1 MNAKNGMMAAI
12 AAFWFSVFAAD
23 TANAQSRI
31 KGVERT
37 RILIDSVYDAGYDA
51 EADSFIAPY
60 RVKVD
65 SMMSPVVG
73 HIAVNAKG
81 YRPESP
87 LSNLLADI
95 LVWASSKYGE
105 KPLIGVYNMGGIRA
119 SFVKG
124 PVTFGDVL
132 DVAPFE
138 NKISFLTL
146 SGENLM
152 ELFREMASVGGE
164 GVSRGVEL
172 CIGKD
177 NSLVSARLNGQP
189 IKPRKKYRIVTIDYL
204 AQGNDRMTAFKKK
217 TGYVAPAGEE
227 NNTRYIISEYF
238 RQAEKDGRVVD
249 CKVEGRIV
257 VK

>member
-1 MNAKNGMMAAI
+1 MTLKVVAALLFAVC
-12 AAFWFSVFAAD
+12 AAETS
-23 TANAQSRI
+23 NAQGRI
-31 KGVERT
+31 TNVVRT
-37 RILIDSVYDAGYDA
+37 RILVDSVYDTMRDT

-60 RVKVD
+60 RQKVD

-95 LVWASSKYGE
+95 LVWASARYGE
-105 KPLIGVYNMGGIRA
+105 KPLVGVYNMGGIRA
-119 SFVKG
+119 SLVKG

-146 SGENLM
+146 SGDNLM

-164 GVSRGVEL
+164 GVSHGVEL
-172 CIGKD
+172 CISKD
-177 NSLVSARLNGQP
+177 KKLLSARLHGKE
-189 IKPRKKYRIVTIDYL
+189 IKPHKKYRIVTIDYL

-217 TGYVAPAGEE
+217 TGYVAPPGEE
-227 NNTRYIISEYF
+227 NNTRYIISDYF
-238 RQAEKDGRVVD
+238 RQAEKEGRAVN
-249 CKVEGRIV
+249 CRVEGRII